1 MSIEI
6 PSFTIVTP
14 VELKPEEFKG
24 FDITRKDNHKII
36 HGMMLTPIDYTKSAY
51 ERNKQYMEDRIR
63 DYNKFIRN
71 VTVHPTVSW
80 GSNTNYKFNT
90 VSITHLCYQY
100 TFTPNEMISIDNTLA
115 CINDLNKIMANM
127 NLLNTHS
134 SIYGGNIDIMSLDI
148 PEDSFD
154 EFDRAV
160 DSNIK
165 PRLMV
170 YIDQLNAQRYEE
182 LLRLRKE
189 LCLLSIDDE

>member
-6 PSFTIVTP
+6 PSFTIITP
-14 VELKPEEFKG
+14 VELKSEEFKG

-36 HGMMLTPIDYTKSAY
+36 HGMMLTPICYTKTEY

-71 VTVHPTVSW
+71 VTVHPTVIM
-80 GSNTNYKFNT
+80 GSNTNYKFNI
-90 VSITHLCYQY
+90 VSITHLCYHY
-100 TFTPNEMISIDNTLA
+100 TFTPNEMISIDNAFA
-115 CINDLNKIMANM
+115 CINDLNKILANM
-127 NLLNTHS
+127 SLLNTHS
-134 SIYGGNIDIMSLDI
+134 SIYGGNIDVMSLDI

-154 EFDRAV
+154 EFDRSV

-170 YIDQLNAQRYEE
+170 YIDQLNAKRYEE
-182 LLRLRKE
+182 LLRLRVE
-189 LCLLSIDDE
+189 LCLITLDDE